1 MIDVMV
7 AYPNQNDLT
16 FDDQYYLEKHVP
28 LVEDNLGEHGLRY
41 VRIHRG
47 TDAASPYH
55 LMTHLGFDSAE
66 AFESAF
72 DAVGQTLMDDVPHFT
87 NVEPV
92 LQVSEV
98 VTPSRAS

>member
-16 FDDQYYLEKHVP
+16 FDDRYYLENHVP
-28 LVEDNLGEHGLRY
+28 MVENRLGEHGLRY
-41 VRIHRG
+41 ARIHRG
-47 TDAASPYH
+47 TDATSPYH
-55 LMTHLGFDSAE
+55 LIAHLGFDSAE

-72 DAVGQTLMDDVPHFT
+72 DAVGQTLMADVPSFT

-98 VTPSRAS
+98 VTP